1 MRKKSKGE
9 KIYSVVDYVLLSL
22 LGVCFVLP
30 YVLILVMSVTST
42 ESYYHK
48 GYSLFPESLT
58 WEGYRMI
65 FRRGSEIYTAFYN
78 TIVITVLGTA
88 IGMFC
93 TTLTAY
99 ALSKR
104 YLLGRRLFNGLIV
117 FAMLFS
123 GGLIPS
129 FLLLSALNMLNTY
142 WSIVVPGA
150 LTPWYCILIRT
161 YFHSIP
167 DSLEESAQAGRRQR
181 FCRAGAHLSAPLA
194 ARAGHGGALFH
205 RRILESVVGV
215 RAVFRQHAQGHDADR
230 GHFAGIYSEQ
240 YAIVRFGRDDDAA
253 RIHENGDRR
262 RGDPADRLHLSVFAE
277 ILYQRPHGR
286 FGQRVNSG
294 RFT

>member
-167 DSLEESAQAGRRQR
+167 DSLEESAKLDGANDFVVLGRIYLP
-181 FCRAGAHLSAPLA
+181 LSLPVLA
-194 ARAGHGGALFH
+194 TVALYFIVGFWNQWSASVLYFDSTHRDMMPIAVILREYIQNNTQSSGSGGTTTLPVSMKMATVVVATLPIVCIYPFLQKFF
-205 RRILESVVGV
+205 INGLMVGSVKG
-215 RAVFRQHAQGHDADR
+215 
-230 GHFAGIYSEQ
+230 
-240 YAIVRFGRDDDAA
+240 
-253 RIHENGDRR
+253 
-262 RGDPADRLHLSVFAE
+262 
-277 ILYQRPHGR
+277 
-286 FGQRVNSG
+286 
-294 RFT
+294 

>member
-1 MRKKSKGE
+1 
-9 KIYSVVDYVLLSL
+9 
-22 LGVCFVLP
+22 
-30 YVLILVMSVTST
+30 
-42 ESYYHK
+42 
-48 GYSLFPESLT
+48 
-58 WEGYRMI
+58 MI
-65 FRRGSEIYTAFYN
+65 FSRGSEIYTAFYN

-167 DSLEESAQAGRRQR
+167 DSLEESAKLDGANDFVVLGRIYLP
-181 FCRAGAHLSAPLA
+181 LSLPVLA
-194 ARAGHGGALFH
+194 TVALYF
-205 RRILESVVGV
+205 IVGFWNQWS
-215 RAVFRQHAQGHDADR
+215 AL
-230 GHFAGIYSEQ
+230 SL
-240 YAIVRFGRDDDAA
+240 
-253 RIHENGDRR
+253 IH
-262 RGDPADRLHLSVFAE
+262 
-277 ILYQRPHGR
+277 I
-286 FGQRVNSG
+286 
-294 RFT
+294 